1 MFKLLLLLV
10 AVSLVSCSYKPVI
23 YLHGLLD
30 SYQSFVFF
38 EKALKQRDP
47 STKIFSLRNFDR
59 MESALIPLFQQVE
72 IVTKEIKKLQKEHNF
87 TNFNFIGFSQGGE
100 SKKLLTFHRNYWKSN
115 GDESKY

>member
-1 MFKLLLLLV
+1 MFKFFLLLV
-10 AVSLVSCSYKPVI
+10 VVSLVSSYKPVI

-30 SYQSFVFF
+30 SSQSFVFF

-47 STKIFSLRNFDR
+47 TTKIFSLKNFDR

-87 TNFNFIGFSQGGE
+87 TNFNFIGFSQGG
-100 SKKLLTFHRNYWKSN
+100 F
-115 GDESKY
+115 